1 MATRQVDALS
11 PFAGLESLAWGD
23 LDQVRERSDTLFDAL
38 VQDDCQPLRKLLAAL
53 ADTPGLPELSGR
65 VDSMRKLVVWR
76 SPADA
81 VRLRLHLFTPGYQD
95 RPHDHRFAFAT
106 RILSGAYV
114 HRGYRRTV
122 LDPDASSAERT
133 AESIRVEQE
142 GSGYVMGP
150 DAVHSL
156 TACRPTL
163 TLMLRGPI
171 VKRSATIV
179 EQATGER
186 FQLRGAA
193 DASSAQ
199 SGDGRLEPVELLATV
214 AEMSAA
220 LPGSGRPGSRG
231 AAS

>member
-1 MATRQVDALS
+1 
-11 PFAGLESLAWGD
+11 
-23 LDQVRERSDTLFDAL
+23 
-38 VQDDCQPLRKLLAAL
+38 
-53 ADTPGLPELSGR
+53 
-65 VDSMRKLVVWR
+65 
-76 SPADA
+76 
-81 VRLRLHLFTPGYQD
+81 
-95 RPHDHRFAFAT
+95 
-106 RILSGAYV
+106 
-114 HRGYRRTV
+114 
-122 LDPDASSAERT
+122 
-133 AESIRVEQE
+133 
-142 GSGYVMGP
+142 MGP

-231 AAS
+231 ATS